1 MKNFEKKLDRMMQRI
16 WEESGKVRL
25 PEAPDANDAWMR
37 LEQLMDIQENESIQK
52 IAVKQFVPNSIL
64 KPKLIWAMVAAMALI
79 FFSPILYNAYTTT
92 TIIAERGQF
101 KTLALVDGST
111 IRLNAES
118 TLSYK
123 QGFGEIHRNVTLSG
137 EAYFDVKKGEFPF
150 IVQFGSATVEVLG
163 TEFNIHAR
171 GTDVDVSVLEGIVK
185 VSGTEETKDVVLTAG
200 QKVDFINGNNPGNLE
215 KFEHKKYPG
224 WIYNRL
230 ILDQTNLKSVCKE
243 IERKFNVKI
252 EFASADLGNIT
263 VTGVIDADE
272 FNPVMETL
280 ATLAQRS
287 FKFEKDTYI
296 IY

>member
-123 QGFGEIHRNVTLSG
+123 QGFGDNHRNVTLSG

>member
-1 MKNFEKKLDRMMQRI
+1 MKNFENRLDRMMQRI
-16 WEESGKVRL
+16 WEDSAKIRL
-25 PEAPDANDAWMR
+25 PEVPDTNDAWMR
-37 LEQLMDIQENESIQK
+37 MEQLMDIQENESIQK
-52 IAVKQFVPNSIL
+52 TVVKPTVLTSFMR
-64 KPKLIWAMVAAMALI
+64 PKLIWAVAAALTLTFI
-79 FFSPILYNAYTTT
+79 SPILYNTFTTT
-92 TIIAERGQF
+92 SIVVERGHL
-101 KTLALVDGST
+101 KTLILADGST
-111 IRLNAES
+111 IKLNAES

-123 QGFGEIHRNVTLSG
+123 QGFGKIHRNVTLSG
-137 EAYFDVKKGEFPF
+137 EAYFDVKKGEIPF

-263 VTGVIDADE
+263 VTGVIDANE